1 MKEKAV
7 VLLSGGLDSTT
18 CLAIAKDRGYDVHG
32 ITFDYGQRHNVE
44 LLAAQRIADAA
55 GIPLL
60 TIRFDM
66 RLWGGSSLTSD
77 QIDVPEGVAEHD
89 SAPVTYVPA
98 RNLIFLS
105 FGISYAETLPAKDI
119 FIGVNTMDYSGYPD
133 CRAAFVESFEETAT
147 LGTKAVDENWRV
159 RIQAPLQNMKKT
171 EIIQKGLS
179 LSVDYGL
186 THSCYNPDPEGYP
199 CEHCDSCFL
208 RMRAFEELGLRDP
221 ALRKK

>member
-66 RLWGGSSLTSD
+66 RLWGGSALTSD
-77 QIDVPEGVAEHD
+77 QIDVP
-89 SAPVTYVPA
+89 
-98 RNLIFLS
+98 
-105 FGISYAETLPAKDI
+105 
-119 FIGVNTMDYSGYPD
+119 
-133 CRAAFVESFEETAT
+133 
-147 LGTKAVDENWRV
+147 
-159 RIQAPLQNMKKT
+159 
-171 EIIQKGLS
+171 
-179 LSVDYGL
+179 
-186 THSCYNPDPEGYP
+186 
-199 CEHCDSCFL
+199 
-208 RMRAFEELGLRDP
+208 
-221 ALRKK
+221 